1 MRLPLLYHGV
11 VEAGT
16 THWLTLIVYFVI
28 KIRTA
33 GEDALDTKR
42 TEQASAFQTI
52 GERLERWRADDFVGR
67 AFELGVFE
75 QYVTQLTSRQE
86 RIINVYGTGGMGKTQ
101 LLERF
106 RRSAADHGACYLG
119 IDMRDYLNNPAAVC
133 GHLLLELGASSDLE
147 EPALPEQCLESIRQ
161 KAEETRIVLGI
172 DHYEEAGSLD
182 RWFRETFIPKLHSNI
197 LLVIAG
203 RFPLAGSWQLSSAWQ
218 KLIVPLPLSELSY
231 EETQAWLLQNG
242 IGNEKLRE
250 AVWMRTFGHPLS
262 LSLLGPIARESR
274 SPVGFL
280 PLNAGDPLEDLLRQ
294 WLREA
299 PDDELR
305 RLILTAAVPR
315 TFNQELLSLL
325 EERDIPYSLFD
336 RLIRLSFVRR
346 CTGGWQMHDLVRE
359 TTRRTF
365 RERMPQ
371 TFGQYGKKLV
381 ETYYSRIVQA
391 IAVKQDVSWE
401 IAEMIP
407 HTDNPVLRAH
417 FRHAPGSGNYLE
429 TIDAHNLND
438 AENYIDRRKREARS
452 WKIACSDPESDTV
465 FRFTMTA
472 EQTLYRLT
480 GLDLPRM
487 LQLGCELR
495 LLRSPEGRVAGLTA
509 AVPIHERT
517 LDFLAQSPISG
528 AYFASLPPGERAR
541 YRTPPEQADAT
552 FLYTIDVEN
561 LEKEELRS
569 DIIRLLFESMMA
581 GQVLLTSPPPLEYFE
596 LAYRSLGFE
605 TVPGAEHCGYDG
617 KTPTPTYRVDTRK
630 EKLPAFLDR
639 LIRSAGKANPSP
651 PGPAGGEAFD
661 FTPRERE
668 VADLLVR
675 GDTNAQIAAA
685 LYISEVAVKKHV
697 NAMLQKTGLKNR
709 TQLAAKIWDSRN
721 G

>member
-1 MRLPLLYHGV
+1 M
-11 VEAGT
+11 E
-16 THWLTLIVYFVI
+16 
-28 KIRTA
+28 
-33 GEDALDTKR
+33 TKR
-42 TEQASAFQTI
+42 TEQASSFQTI
-52 GERLERWRADDFVGR
+52 GERLERWHADDFVGR

-75 QYVTQLTSRQE
+75 QYVTQLANRQE

-106 RRSAADHGACYLG
+106 RRSAGDHGACYLG

-133 GHLLLELGASSDLE
+133 GHLLLELGASFNPE
-147 EPALPEQCLESIRQ
+147 EPALLEQCLERIRH
-161 KAEETRIVLGI
+161 KAEETRIILGI

-182 RWFRETFIPKLHSNI
+182 RWFRETFIPRLHSNI

-231 EETQAWLLQNG
+231 EETQDWLLQNG
-242 IGNEKLRE
+242 ITDEKLQE

-262 LSLLGPIARESR
+262 LSLLGPIARADS
-274 SPVGFL
+274 SPL
-280 PLNAGDPLEDLLRQ
+280 ASAGDPLEDLLRQ

-305 RLILTAAVPR
+305 RLILTASVPR
-315 TFNQELLSLL
+315 TFNQELLTLL
-325 EERDIPYSLFD
+325 EERDVPFSLFD

-346 CTGGWQMHDLVRE
+346 CSGGWQMHDLVRE
-359 TTRRTF
+359 TIRLTF

-371 TFGQYGKKLV
+371 TFEQYGKKLV
-381 ETYYSRIVQA
+381 ETYYSRIVRA
-391 IAVKQDVSWE
+391 IPFKQDVSWE

-429 TIDAHNLND
+429 TIDAHNLNY

-452 WKIACSDPESDTV
+452 WKIACSDPESDTL

-480 GLDLPRM
+480 ALDLPRM

-495 LLRSPEGRVAGLTA
+495 LLRSPEGRVAGLMA

-528 AYFASLPPGERAR
+528 PYFASLPPGEQAR
-541 YRTPPEQADAT
+541 YRTPPEQASGT
-552 FLYTIDVEN
+552 FLFTIDVEN

-581 GQVLLTSPPPLEYFE
+581 GKVLLTSPPPLDYFE

-605 TVPGAEHCGYDG
+605 TVPGAEHRGYDG
-617 KTPTPTYRVDTRK
+617 TTPTPTYRVDTRK

-639 LIRSAGKANPSP
+639 LIRSSKEATPVP
-651 PGPAGGEAFD
+651 PGPTAGEAFD

-709 TQLAAKIWDSRN
+709 TQLAAKILEGRN

>member
-1 MRLPLLYHGV
+1 M
-11 VEAGT
+11 E
-16 THWLTLIVYFVI
+16 
-28 KIRTA
+28 
-33 GEDALDTKR
+33 TKR

-52 GERLERWRADDFVGR
+52 GERLERWHADDFVGR

-75 QYVTQLTSRQE
+75 QYVTQLASRQE

-133 GHLLLELGASSDLE
+133 GHLLLELGASFNPE
-147 EPALPEQCLESIRQ
+147 EPALLEQCLERIRH
-161 KAEETRIVLGI
+161 KAEETRIILGV

-182 RWFRETFIPKLHSNI
+182 RWFRETFIPGLHSNI

-242 IGNEKLRE
+242 ITDEKLQE

-262 LSLLGPIARESR
+262 LSLFGPIARADS
-274 SPVGFL
+274 SPL
-280 PLNAGDPLEDLLRQ
+280 PKAGDPLEDLLRQ

-305 RLILTAAVPR
+305 RLTLTASVPR
-315 TFNQELLSLL
+315 TFNQELLTLL
-325 EERDIPYSLFD
+325 EERDVPFSLFD

-346 CTGGWQMHDLVRE
+346 CSGGWQMHDLVRE
-359 TTRRTF
+359 TIRRTF

-371 TFGQYGKKLV
+371 TFEQYGQKLV
-381 ETYYSRIVQA
+381 ETYYSRIVRA
-391 IAVKQDVSWE
+391 IPFKQDVSWE

-452 WKIACSDPESDTV
+452 WKIACSDPESDTL

-480 GLDLPRM
+480 ALDLPRM
-487 LQLGCELR
+487 LRLGCELR
-495 LLRSPEGRVAGLTA
+495 LLRSPEGRVVGLMA
-509 AVPIHERT
+509 SVPIHERT

-528 AYFASLPPGERAR
+528 TYFASLPPGERAR
-541 YRTPPEQADAT
+541 YRTPPEQASGA
-552 FLYTIDVEN
+552 FLLTIDVEN

-569 DIIRLLFESMMA
+569 DVIRLLFESMMA
-581 GQVLLTSPPPLEYFE
+581 GKVLLTSPPPLDYYE

-605 TVPGAEHCGYDG
+605 TVPGAEHRGYDG
-617 KTPTPTYRVDTRK
+617 RTPTPTYRVDTSK
-630 EKLPAFLDR
+630 EKLPAFLGR
-639 LIRSAGKANPSP
+639 LIRSAGKAAPSP
-651 PGPAGGEAFD
+651 PGPTAGEAFD

-685 LYISEVAVKKHV
+685 LFISEVAVKKHV

-709 TQLAAKIWDSRN
+709 TQLAAKIWDGRN